1 MLACRRRGRLELA
14 EPGTAGIVPDICDL
28 ILDDHEMFRRRFA
41 ELDDERQGEPA
52 VVSALWDAL
61 AEHLERHASA
71 EEDVFYP
78 AVLEGVADGEHE
90 AHHAIRDH
98 NKIRD
103 AVRRVATTEPGSDEW
118 WSAVDAANE
127 ENSDHMAEEERGPLS
142 EFRRAGIHDLRKALG
157 ARFVSFNLDHAG
169 GRALNTDD
177 VDPDAYVRDGGK
189 R

>member
-1 MLACRRRGRLELA
+1 M
-14 EPGTAGIVPDICDL
+14 PDICDL
-28 ILDDHEMFRRRFA
+28 ILDDHELFRRRFA
-41 ELDDERQGEPA
+41 ELDDERQSEPE
-52 VVSALWDAL
+52 VVSALWDTL

-78 AVLEGVADGEHE
+78 AVLDRVSNGEHE

-98 NKIRD
+98 NKIRQ
-103 AVRRVATTEPGSDEW
+103 AIRQVAAAQAGSDEW

-142 EFRRAGIHDLRKALG
+142 EFRRAGIHDLRKDLG
-157 ARFVSFNLDHAG
+157 TRFVAFNLDHAG
-169 GRALNTDD
+169 GRALDTDD
-177 VDPDAYVRDGGK
+177 VDPAAYLEDRGP